1 MFQVEARIEL
11 EAVSVASFARQ
22 LAELDHETRAVVT
35 ATESGVPWA
44 TVEISPLTDARRSAF
59 PTYLSGIR
67 GDTRKRGQSGAHFT
81 KWAAADVLST
91 VIERA
96 RRMHRAD
103 VA

>member
-1 MFQVEARIEL
+1 MSARIEL

-22 LAELDHETRAVVT
+22 LAELDHELYAVVT
-35 ATESGVPWA
+35 ATENGQPWA
-44 TVEISPLTDARRSAF
+44 TVEISPCTDTARSAF

-67 GDTRKRGQSGAHFT
+67 GDTARRRAHQGARFPIES
-81 KWAAADVLST
+81 AEYALAR

-103 VA
+103 VAR